1 MKCKSFVVMSLILT
15 LGGALVGCH
24 STEGIEGTPM
34 PVEDKVPEIKLDQ
47 SSVAQTKGYDKR
59 WDYEY
64 YDGLSKESDFLDNPY
79 LMPLDVLRSLD
90 YIKDAC
96 VDIIANDK
104 NTDRVSR
111 AKELEKMVED
121 LSNIVQNPEGLVADP
136 DTGEQSYDMRNC
148 SITPQVKQIQ
158 DKIKEVLN

>member
-1 MKCKSFVVMSLILT
+1 MKCKSFVVMGLILT
-15 LGGALVGCH
+15 LGGTLVGCH
-24 STEGIEGTPM
+24 STGGIEGTPM

-47 SSVAQTKGYDKR
+47 SSVSETKGYDKR

-104 NTDRVSR
+104 NTGRVDR
-111 AKELEKMVED
+111 AKELSKMVED
-121 LSNIVQNPEGLVADP
+121 LSNVVQNPEGLVADP
-136 DTGEQSYDMRNC
+136 DTGEQSYDMKNC
-148 SITPQVKQIQ
+148 SITPQVQQIQ
-158 DKIKEVLN
+158 NKIKEVLN